1 MADENKEQEPEN
13 QVDLSGLGSFDFTPD
28 WAKGKP
34 ADASRYA
41 RFEGR
46 DDRAPRRDD
55 DRPPRSGGPRR
66 DGDRPRFGG
75 PRREEGDR
83 PRFNGPRR
91 DGDRPHFNG
100 PRRDGDRPR
109 FNGPRREF
117 IAPLDA
123 DVRILPAPKD
133 IGTII
138 NKIKA
143 THLAYPL
150 KQLAYFFLE
159 HPEACILRISP
170 KKPKAGEAPANLNFH
185 QCKAC
190 GAVTFSEEELLAHV
204 LAVHIT
210 DYYDVEEVTCDPPKG
225 AFTCVAKCGLTG
237 ELLGPP
243 NLHGY
248 DARIREMLRT
258 RFPDMDE
265 AHYRAR
271 IEMVRDSDVIEQWRA
286 SATKKTVYKKKGDP
300 EAPAVEREVAERD
313 FCSMIAPSLL
323 TAPKSVDMT
332 ADVAL
337 KTSSKPLLYACRD
350 ALQREKR
357 FPASLFYALRGAFH
371 HRKLAFFRAN
381 DPRGPEFVCAAQP
394 TKLDTSHAIAEL
406 TAIVKFVEENP
417 CAPQAALF
425 AALAGDDK
433 TKAADVRAHLTWLI
447 EKGYVIAYA
456 NGALTSPAENPVY
469 QPPKGGGGGRA
480 AARPSHGEDG
490 GRAEARPSQEEKPA
504 AEKEPA
510 PVVEEQPAVA
520 EAPVVEEQP
529 AIAEVPVAEE
539 QKPVAEVKPVPEEK
553 PVAEDQ
559 KEEVKQDET
568 AAQLAE

>member
-1 MADENKEQEPEN
+1 MADENKEQEPEGAL
-13 QVDLSGLGSFDFTPD
+13 DLSGLGSFDFTPD

-34 ADASRYA
+34 DDKSRYA
-41 RFEGR
+41 HFEGR
-46 DDRAPRRDD
+46 EERAPRRD
-55 DRPPRSGGPRR
+55 R
-66 DGDRPRFGG
+66 DGDRPRFNGPRREDGDRPRFKG

-91 DGDRPHFNG
+91 DGDRPPRREDGDRPRFNG

-109 FNGPRREF
+109 FGGPRREF

-150 KQLAYFFLE
+150 KQLAYFFLD

-170 KKPKAGEAPANLNFH
+170 KKPNAGEAPADLHFH

-190 GAVTFSEEELLAHV
+190 GVVTFSEEELLAHV
-204 LAVHIT
+204 LAAHIT
-210 DYYDVEEVTCDPPKG
+210 DYYVAEEVTCDPPKG

-258 RFPDMDE
+258 HFPDMSE
-265 AHYRAR
+265 QAYRAR

-286 SATKKTVYKKKGDP
+286 SATKKTVYKKKGEPD
-300 EAPAVEREVAERD
+300 APAVEREVAERE
-313 FCSMIAPSLL
+313 FRSMIAPSLL

-381 DPRGPEFVCAAQP
+381 DPRGPEFVSAAQP

-406 TAIVKFVEENP
+406 TAIVNYVESNP
-417 CAPQAALF
+417 CSTQAALLT
-425 AALAGDDK
+425 ALAGEDK
-433 TKAADVRAHLTWLI
+433 TKAAEIRAHLTWLI
-447 EKGYVIAYA
+447 EKGYVVAYA
-456 NGALTSPAENPVY
+456 NGALTAPAEHPIY
-469 QPPKGGGGGRA
+469 RQPKGTTPAKDA
-480 AARPSHGEDG
+480 A
-490 GRAEARPSQEEKPA
+490 PA
-504 AEKEPA
+504 PTAEPA
-510 PVVEEQPAVA
+510 PAPTTEPAAAPVPQNDVADAPAVGVA
-520 EAPVVEEQP
+520 DVTSANDAAGAPP
-529 AIAEVPVAEE
+529 AAAAAPIAEEP
-539 QKPVAEVKPVPEEK
+539 
-553 PVAEDQ
+553 

>member
-34 ADASRYA
+34 DDKSRYA

-46 DDRAPRRDD
+46 EERA
-55 DRPPRSGGPRR
+55 PRR
-66 DGDRPRFGG
+66 DGDRPRFNG
-75 PRREEGDR
+75 PRRDDGERPRRDGDR

-91 DGDRPHFNG
+91 DGDRP
-100 PRRDGDRPR
+100 PRREDGDRPR

-117 IAPLDA
+117 VAPLDA

-159 HPEACILRISP
+159 HPEACILRIAP
-170 KKPKAGEAPANLNFH
+170 KKPKPGEAPADLNFH

-190 GAVTFSEEELLAHV
+190 GTVAFSEEELLAHV
-204 LAVHIT
+204 LAVHIA
-210 DYYDVEEVTCDPPKG
+210 DYYDIEEVACDPPKG

-258 RFPDMDE
+258 RFPDMSE
-265 AHYRAR
+265 SAYRAR
-271 IEMVRDSDVIEQWRA
+271 IEMVRDADVIEQWRA
-286 SATKKTVYKKKGDP
+286 SATKKTVYKKKGEPD
-300 EAPAVEREVAERD
+300 APAVDRDVAERE
-313 FCSMIAPSLL
+313 FRSMIAPSLL

-381 DPRGPEFVCAAQP
+381 DPRGPEFVSAAQP

-406 TAIVKFVEENP
+406 TAIVEYVEAHP
-417 CAPQAALF
+417 CTPQGTLVAD
-425 AALAGDDK
+425 LAGEDK
-433 TKAADVRAHLTWLI
+433 TKAAEVRSHLTWLI
-447 EKGYVIAYA
+447 EKGYVVAYA
-456 NGALTSPAENPVY
+456 NGALTAPAEHPIY
-469 QPPKGGGGGRA
+469 RQPKGTTPAKEA
-480 AARPSHGEDG
+480 A
-490 GRAEARPSQEEKPA
+490 PA
-504 AEKEPA
+504 PTAEPA
-510 PVVEEQPAVA
+510 PAPAPQNDVA
-520 EAPVVEEQP
+520 DAPSAATP
-529 AIAEVPVAEE
+529 APIAEEP
-539 QKPVAEVKPVPEEK
+539 
-553 PVAEDQ
+553 

>member
-34 ADASRYA
+34 DDKSRYA
-41 RFEGR
+41 HFEGR
-46 DDRAPRRDD
+46 EERAPRRD
-55 DRPPRSGGPRR
+55 R
-66 DGDRPRFGG
+66 DGDRPRFNGPRRDDGDRPRFKG

-91 DGDRPHFNG
+91 EGDRP
-100 PRRDGDRPR
+100 PRREGGDRPR

-150 KQLAYFFLE
+150 KQLAYFFLD

-170 KKPKAGEAPANLNFH
+170 KKPKAGEAPADLNFH

-190 GAVTFSEEELLAHV
+190 GAVMFSEEELLAHV
-204 LAVHIT
+204 LTAHIT
-210 DYYDVEEVTCDPPKG
+210 DYYVAEEVTCDPPKG

-258 RFPDMDE
+258 HFPDMSE
-265 AHYRAR
+265 SAYRAR

-286 SATKKTVYKKKGDP
+286 SATKKTVYKKKGEPD
-300 EAPAVEREVAERD
+300 APAVEREAAELEFR
-313 FCSMIAPSLL
+313 SMIAPSLL
-323 TAPKSVDMT
+323 TTPKSVDMT

-337 KTSSKPLLYACRD
+337 KTTSKPLLYACRD

-381 DPRGPEFVCAAQP
+381 DPRGPEFVSAAQP

-406 TAIVKFVEENP
+406 TAIVEYVEAHP
-417 CAPQAALF
+417 CSQQAALL

-433 TKAADVRAHLTWLI
+433 TKAAEIRAHLTWLI
-447 EKGYVIAYA
+447 EKGYVVAYV
-456 NGALTSPAENPVY
+456 NGTLTAPAEHPIY
-469 QPPKGGGGGRA
+469 RQPKAGP
-480 AARPSHGEDG
+480 P
-490 GRAEARPSQEEKPA
+490 PPA
-504 AEKEPA
+504 AEPVAEPAAEPESAPAPVAEPA
-510 PVVEEQPAVA
+510 PAAEEPAVVEE
-520 EAPVVEEQP
+520 
-529 AIAEVPVAEE
+529 
-539 QKPVAEVKPVPEEK
+539 K
-553 PVAEDQ
+553 

>member
-1 MADENKEQEPEN
+1 MADENNEQEPET

-41 RFEGR
+41 HFEGR

-91 DGDRPHFNG
+91 DGDRPRFNG

-159 HPEACILRISP
+159 HPEACILRIAP
-170 KKPKAGEAPANLNFH
+170 KKPKPGEAPADLNFH

-190 GAVTFSEEELLAHV
+190 GAVMFSEEELLAHV

-210 DYYDVEEVTCDPPKG
+210 DYYDIEEVACDPPKG

-258 RFPDMDE
+258 RFPEMSE
-265 AHYRAR
+265 SAYRAR
-271 IEMVRDSDVIEQWRA
+271 IEMVRDADVIEQWRA

-300 EAPAVEREVAERD
+300 EAPAVERDVAERD
-313 FCSMIAPSLL
+313 FRSMIAPSLL

-332 ADVAL
+332 AAVAL

-406 TAIVKFVEENP
+406 TAIVKFVEDNP
-417 CAPQAALF
+417 CAPQAALL

-456 NGALTSPAENPVY
+456 NGALTAPAENPVY

-480 AARPSHGEDG
+480 GARPSPVGEAG
-490 GRAEARPSQEEKPA
+490 VSPAEEKPA
-504 AEKEPA
+504 VEEAPA
-510 PVVEEQPAVA
+510 PEEPPAPAVE
-520 EAPVVEEQP
+520 EAPVVEE
-529 AIAEVPVAEE
+529 
-539 QKPVAEVKPVPEEK
+539 K
-553 PVAEDQ
+553 

>member
-1 MADENKEQEPEN
+1 
-13 QVDLSGLGSFDFTPD
+13 
-28 WAKGKP
+28 
-34 ADASRYA
+34 
-41 RFEGR
+41 
-46 DDRAPRRDD
+46 
-55 DRPPRSGGPRR
+55 
-66 DGDRPRFGG
+66 
-75 PRREEGDR
+75 
-83 PRFNGPRR
+83 
-91 DGDRPHFNG
+91 
-100 PRRDGDRPR
+100 
-109 FNGPRREF
+109 
-117 IAPLDA
+117 
-123 DVRILPAPKD
+123 VRILPAPKD

-159 HPEACILRISP
+159 HPEACILRIAP
-170 KKPKAGEAPANLNFH
+170 KKPKPGEAPADLNFH

-190 GAVTFSEEELLAHV
+190 GTVAFSEEELLAHV
-204 LAVHIT
+204 LAVHIA
-210 DYYDVEEVTCDPPKG
+210 DYYDIEEVACDPPKG

-258 RFPDMDE
+258 RFPDMSE
-265 AHYRAR
+265 SAYRAR
-271 IEMVRDSDVIEQWRA
+271 IEMVRDADVIEQWRA
-286 SATKKTVYKKKGDP
+286 SATKKTVYKKKGEPD
-300 EAPAVEREVAERD
+300 APAVDRDVAERE
-313 FCSMIAPSLL
+313 FRSMIAPSLL

-381 DPRGPEFVCAAQP
+381 DPRGPEFVSAAQP

-406 TAIVKFVEENP
+406 TAIVEYVEAHP
-417 CAPQAALF
+417 CTPQGTLVAD
-425 AALAGDDK
+425 LAGEDK
-433 TKAADVRAHLTWLI
+433 TKAAEVRSHLTWLI
-447 EKGYVIAYA
+447 EKGYVVAYA
-456 NGALTSPAENPVY
+456 NGALTAPAEHPIY
-469 QPPKGGGGGRA
+469 RQPKGTTPAKEA
-480 AARPSHGEDG
+480 A
-490 GRAEARPSQEEKPA
+490 PA
-504 AEKEPA
+504 PTAEPA
-510 PVVEEQPAVA
+510 PAPAPQNGVA
-520 EAPVVEEQP
+520 DAPSAATP
-529 AIAEVPVAEE
+529 APIAEEP
-539 QKPVAEVKPVPEEK
+539 
-553 PVAEDQ
+553 

>member
-41 RFEGR
+41 HFEGR
-46 DDRAPRRDD
+46 DDRAPRRDG
-55 DRPPRSGGPRR
+55 DRPRSGGPRR

-83 PRFNGPRR
+83 PRFNGPRRDGDRPRR

-159 HPEACILRISP
+159 HPEACILRIAP
-170 KKPKAGEAPANLNFH
+170 KKPKPGEAPADLNFH

-190 GAVTFSEEELLAHV
+190 GAVMFSEEELLAHV

-210 DYYDVEEVTCDPPKG
+210 DYYDIEEVACDPPKG

-248 DARIREMLRT
+248 DARIREMIRT

-271 IEMVRDSDVIEQWRA
+271 IEMVRDADVIEQWRA
-286 SATKKTVYKKKGDP
+286 SATKKTVYKKKGEPD
-300 EAPAVEREVAERD
+300 APAVDRDVAERE
-313 FCSMIAPSLL
+313 FRSMIAPSLL

-417 CAPQAALF
+417 CVPQAALL

-469 QPPKGGGGGRA
+469 QPPKGGGRA
-480 AARPSHGEDG
+480 G
-490 GRAEARPSQEEKPA
+490 ARPSQEEKPA
-504 AEKEPA
+504 AEEAPA
-510 PVVEEQPAVA
+510 PVVEEKPAAAEAPVAEEPKPVA
-520 EAPVVEEQP
+520 EAPVAEEP
-529 AIAEVPVAEE
+529 KPVAEE
-539 QKPVAEVKPVPEEK
+539 PVAEEKTAPEEK
-553 PVAEDQ
+553 PVVEEKK

>member
-34 ADASRYA
+34 DDKSRYA
-41 RFEGR
+41 QFEDR
-46 DDRAPRRDD
+46 EERAPRRD
-55 DRPPRSGGPRR
+55 
-66 DGDRPRFGG
+66 
-75 PRREEGDR
+75 GDR

-91 DGDRPHFNG
+91 DDGDRPRFKGPRREEGDRPHFNG
-100 PRRDGDRPR
+100 PRREGDRPPRRDGGDRPR
-109 FNGPRREF
+109 FGGPRREF

-150 KQLAYFFLE
+150 KQLAYFFLD
-159 HPEACILRISP
+159 HPEACILRIGP
-170 KKPKAGEAPANLNFH
+170 KKPKAGEAPTDLHFH

-190 GAVTFSEEELLAHV
+190 GVVTFSEEELLAHV

-210 DYYDVEEVTCDPPKG
+210 DYYDIEEVTCDPPKG
-225 AFTCVAKCGLTG
+225 AFTCVAKCGLSG

-258 RFPDMDE
+258 RFPNMSE
-265 AHYRAR
+265 SAYRAR
-271 IEMVRDSDVIEQWRA
+271 IEMVRDADVIEQWRA

-300 EAPAVEREVAERD
+300 EAPAVDREVAERD
-313 FCSMIAPSLL
+313 FRSMIAPSLL
-323 TAPKSVDMT
+323 STPKSVDMT

-337 KTSSKPLLYACRD
+337 KTSSKPLLFACRD

-381 DPRGPEFVCAAQP
+381 DPRGPEFVSAAQP

-406 TAIVKFVEENP
+406 TAIVNYVEANP
-417 CAPQAALF
+417 CSPQTALLT
-425 AALAGDDK
+425 ALAGDDK
-433 TKAADVRAHLTWLI
+433 TKAAEVRAHLTWLV
-447 EKGYVIAYA
+447 EKGYVVAYA
-456 NGALTSPAENPVY
+456 NGVLTAPAEHPIY
-469 QPPKGGGGGRA
+469 RQPKGTTPAKDA
-480 AARPSHGEDG
+480 APAPTADPAPAPAPQNDVADVPEVGVADVPSANDAAGD
-490 GRAEARPSQEEKPA
+490 PPA
-504 AEKEPA
+504 AEPA
-510 PVVEEQPAVA
+510 PTPA
-520 EAPVVEEQP
+520 P
-529 AIAEVPVAEE
+529 IAEEP
-539 QKPVAEVKPVPEEK
+539 
-553 PVAEDQ
+553 

>member
-41 RFEGR
+41 HFEGR
-46 DDRAPRRDD
+46 DDRAPRRDG
-55 DRPPRSGGPRR
+55 DRPRSGGPRR

-83 PRFNGPRR
+83 PRFNGPRRDGDRPRR

-159 HPEACILRISP
+159 HPEACILRIAP
-170 KKPKAGEAPANLNFH
+170 KKPKPGEAPADLNFH

-190 GAVTFSEEELLAHV
+190 GVVTFSEEELIAHV

-210 DYYDVEEVTCDPPKG
+210 DYYDIEEVACDPPKG

-248 DARIREMLRT
+248 DARIREMIRT

-271 IEMVRDSDVIEQWRA
+271 IEMVRDPDVIEQWRA

-300 EAPAVEREVAERD
+300 EAPAVERDVAERD
-313 FCSMIAPSLL
+313 FRSMIAPNLL
-323 TAPKSVDMT
+323 TTPKSVDMT

-417 CAPQAALF
+417 CAPQAALL

-433 TKAADVRAHLTWLI
+433 TKAADVRAHLSWLI
-447 EKGYVIAYA
+447 EKGYVVAYA
-456 NGALTSPAENPVY
+456 NGALTAPAEHPVY

-480 AARPSHGEDG
+480 G
-490 GRAEARPSQEEKPA
+490 ARPSQEEKPA
-504 AEKEPA
+504 AEEKTAVEEKPAVEEAPTPAADPTPAAEEVPA
-510 PVVEEQPAVA
+510 PAAEEAPAPAAEEPPAPAPEEVSVVEE
-520 EAPVVEEQP
+520 
-529 AIAEVPVAEE
+529 
-539 QKPVAEVKPVPEEK
+539 K
-553 PVAEDQ
+553 

>member
-34 ADASRYA
+34 DDKSRYA
-41 RFEGR
+41 QFEDR
-46 DDRAPRRDD
+46 EERAPRRD
-55 DRPPRSGGPRR
+55 
-66 DGDRPRFGG
+66 
-75 PRREEGDR
+75 GDR

-91 DGDRPHFNG
+91 DDGDRPRFKGPRREEGDRPHFNG
-100 PRRDGDRPR
+100 PRREGDRPPRRDGGDRPR
-109 FNGPRREF
+109 FGGPRREF

-150 KQLAYFFLE
+150 KQLAYFFLD
-159 HPEACILRISP
+159 HPEACILRIGP
-170 KKPKAGEAPANLNFH
+170 KKPKAGEAPTDLHFH

-190 GAVTFSEEELLAHV
+190 GVVTFSEEELLAHV

-210 DYYDVEEVTCDPPKG
+210 DYYDIEEVTCDPPKG

-258 RFPDMDE
+258 RFPDMSE
-265 AHYRAR
+265 SAYRAR
-271 IEMVRDSDVIEQWRA
+271 IEMVRDADVIEQWRA

-300 EAPAVEREVAERD
+300 EAPAVDREVAERD
-313 FCSMIAPSLL
+313 FRSMIAPSLL
-323 TAPKSVDMT
+323 STPKSVDMT

-337 KTSSKPLLYACRD
+337 KTSSKPLLFACRD

-381 DPRGPEFVCAAQP
+381 DPRGPEFVSAAQP

-406 TAIVKFVEENP
+406 TAIVNYVEANP
-417 CAPQAALF
+417 CSPQTALLT
-425 AALAGDDK
+425 ALAGDDK
-433 TKAADVRAHLTWLI
+433 TKAAEVRAHLTWLV
-447 EKGYVIAYA
+447 EKGYVVAYA
-456 NGALTSPAENPVY
+456 NGVLTAPAEHPIY
-469 QPPKGGGGGRA
+469 RQPKGTTPAKDA
-480 AARPSHGEDG
+480 APAPTADPAPAPAPQNDVADVPEVGVADVPSANDAAGD
-490 GRAEARPSQEEKPA
+490 PPA
-504 AEKEPA
+504 AEPA
-510 PVVEEQPAVA
+510 PTPA
-520 EAPVVEEQP
+520 P
-529 AIAEVPVAEE
+529 IAEEP
-539 QKPVAEVKPVPEEK
+539 
-553 PVAEDQ
+553 